1 MDNLLLD
8 GHLGIVFAL
17 ALAVL
22 RVEAP
27 AINALH
33 GEALVDAL
41 KARSPEIARDRPS
54 WPEIARDCPRERVAR
69 RGSGRLTLG
78 P

>member
-1 MDNLLLD
+1 MDSLLLD

-27 AINALH
+27 AISALH

-41 KARSPEIARDRPS
+41 KARSPEIARVGPRL
-54 WPEIARDCPRERVAR
+54 PEIARESALHGEALVDCPWAL
-69 RGSGRLTLG
+69 S
-78 P
+78 